1 VLVCRW
7 NKKPTNVFFDFEFKD
22 CDINVV
28 SMNQHQ
34 WGRQCLKTSATHK
47 GFGFL
52 AYMFS
57 CLTSSLPQAVS
68 LPQARVLYRISSS
81 TRVH

>member
-1 VLVCRW
+1 MRVLVCRW

-28 SMNQHQ
+28 SMNQHE
-34 WGRQCLKTSATHK
+34 WGRQCLKTSVAHN

-52 AYMFS
+52 TEMFS
-57 CLTSSLPQAVS
+57 DLTFPLPKAVS
-68 LPQARVLYRISSS
+68 LPQERVLYR
-81 TRVH
+81 HKNNF